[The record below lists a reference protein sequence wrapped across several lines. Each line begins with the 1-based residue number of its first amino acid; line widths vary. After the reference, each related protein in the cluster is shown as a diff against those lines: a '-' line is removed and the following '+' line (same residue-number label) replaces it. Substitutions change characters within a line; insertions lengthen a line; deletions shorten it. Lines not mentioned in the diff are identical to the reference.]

1 MPTIYESF
9 GAAVDPDHVG
19 SGRKVPGGA
28 DGNVPVSVPS
38 NSTRKYEPPNFLL
51 KTSESK
57 WLSIADAAL
66 HQYKSRLDQKTMRLA
81 PWESNMRMD
90 SEGDVVCGS
99 TIYLN
104 NPVHIALHAAQN
116 HSPACDIRSEVTL
129 GTTSR
134 ADKGYFHRDHAYAIL
149 EYKRLGAVSRRCARG
164 EFENGVPKDPKQFA
178 LWMSSAEH
186 RFAEDRRGVEN
197 TRFLLQQ
204 SVHYQHRFGARFVAL
219 FDWNALVL
227 LVLPQCRGVGLN
239 DKVSYAYI
247 TEVTDNR
254 KFRRALLGFLLF
266 AYRNSLGGS
275 SGDPLKIRPDCF
287 PTYVQAYKRRVAE
300 EEKYNKSKKHGPQG
314 LRNNNTSYLEI
325 EPQQSVG
332 RGRTNNRHA
341 PVIEN
346 KNTKLSSAKSYQ
358 NLHAADEYQRHA
370 AALGL
375 HARAHSEDRG
385 RSRHQHAGGH
395 SNLATNAPYT
405 ASNSTHPN
413 TTDPIATRI
422 NLPIRSRGE
431 TKGPSRRIRKQ
442 QSSNLATKHGGSGAT
457 AVNTQ
462 TWGAGHIAGRP
473 RQVPVNTAD
482 DGQVGSYSGSE
493 YSHSRI
499 NHTQGASEY
508 VGTYTHQDYPGPSN
522 YQKSHSNGQS
532 SKDKDSGSHDKGKNV
547 RKFLGIF
554 KMR

>member
-1 MPTIYESF
+1 
-9 GAAVDPDHVG
+9 
-19 SGRKVPGGA
+19 
-28 DGNVPVSVPS
+28 
-38 NSTRKYEPPNFLL
+38 
-51 KTSESK
+51 
-57 WLSIADAAL
+57 
-66 HQYKSRLDQKTMRLA
+66 MRLA
-81 PWESNMRMD
+81 PWESNMRME

-186 RFAEDRRGVEN
+186 RF
-197 TRFLLQQ
+197 
-204 SVHYQHRFGARFVAL
+204 GARFVAL

-266 AYRNSLGGS
+266 AYRNSLGES
-275 SGDPLKIRPDCF
+275 SGDPLKVRPDCF

-300 EEKYNKSKKHGPQG
+300 DEKYNKSKKHGPQG

-325 EPQQSVG
+325 EPQQSFG

-385 RSRHQHAGGH
+385 RSRHQHAEGH
-395 SNLATNAPYT
+395 SNLATSATYT

-482 DGQVGSYSGSE
+482 DGQFGSYMMVPKVI
-493 YSHSRI
+493 RI
-499 NHTQGASEY
+499 CLKTIREAQFHGLTFQQPL
-508 VGTYTHQDYPGPSN
+508 VT
-522 YQKSHSNGQS
+522 
-532 SKDKDSGSHDKGKNV
+532 
-547 RKFLGIF
+547 
-554 KMR
+554 